1 MDIND
6 FIANRQTCL
15 KWLRMPG
22 LTPAEASALLWGY
35 DPSEYAKLRIT
46 EAKELARRFRELEQE
61 VARKFPQRDVRD
73 RSPVIPERL
82 VNWALEIELELPEPL
97 QGAIEKLFGDRQVTA
112 KHIVDH
118 NAQLEALKA
127 ENAELTR
134 QVARL
139 EKKVTQLKNDEIQP
153 KTKISLQKMALV
165 MAVTKYRW
173 NPKVQRQHAAPS
185 IEQHAQ
191 VLGIQI
197 SSKTINQHLAEAS
210 NAISLETPTER

>member
-1 MDIND
+1 MEIYD
-6 FIANRQTCL
+6 FTANRQTCL

-22 LTPAEASALLWGY
+22 LTPAEASALLLGY
-35 DPSEYAKLRIT
+35 DPSQYAKLRNA
-46 EAKELARRFRELEQE
+46 EASDLARKFRELEQE

-73 RSPVIPERL
+73 PSPVIPERL

-97 QGAIEKLFGDRQVTA
+97 QGAIDKLFGDKQTSAARPS
-112 KHIVDH
+112 DLD
-118 NAQLEALKA
+118 AQLEALRA
-127 ENAELTR
+127 ENAGLTR

-139 EKKVTQLKNDEIQP
+139 KREVTQLMNDEIQP
-153 KTKISLQKMALV
+153 KTKISLQKMVLV

-173 NPKVQRQHAAPS
+173 NSKAQRQHVAPS
-185 IEQHAQ
+185 IEKQAQ

-210 NAISLETPTER
+210 NDISWATPN